1 MITLYD
7 LLATCP
13 EDEIVRLQT
22 AHKTALRQNW
32 RGAAK
37 LLRAAAA
44 EDNTEWHQNCAE
56 VAARYELKQKGN

>member
-7 LLATCP
+7 ILMTCP
-13 EDEIVRLQT
+13 EEEITRLQA

-37 LLRAAAA
+37 LLRAASV
-44 EDNTEWHQNCAE
+44 EGDSYWHQNCAE